1 MLLALVRNVQV
12 FHRVWS
18 SGSDAEAVTRPVLPS
33 TVTSWPSVR
42 VVVPVP
48 VPMTAGMPYSRA
60 TIAACDAGP
69 PESATTADARWNN
82 VVQAGFV

>member
-1 MLLALVRNVQV
+1 MRNVQA
-12 FHRVWS
+12 FHPVLLS
-18 SGSDAEAVTRPVLPS
+18 CPTAAAITRPVLPS
-33 TVTSWPSVR
+33 MVTSWPSVS
-42 VVVPVP
+42 VLVPVP

-69 PESATTADARWNN
+69 PESTTTAAARWNN